1 MKKPLFFFALLLSGA
16 ASAQNSAPAS
26 GNGAGAGTTA
36 TANPGQMIC
45 RSQRETGSM
54 LARTRVCKTRA
65 EWDAERRD
73 NRQSLDRSQTNRPMN
88 GN

>member
-1 MKKPLFFFALLLSGA
+1 MKTSLFFVALLLSGA
-16 ASAQNSAPAS
+16 AGAQNSAPAS
-26 GNGAGAGTTA
+26 GNGAGGHAA
-36 TANPGQMIC
+36 PDPNQQIC

-73 NRQSLDRSQTNRPMN
+73 NRQALDRSQTNRSTS